1 MKGAPVVVVARQHVH
16 RRLQRCEQ
24 LAQLFVLL
32 VGRVVREVAGQE
44 HRIGLGPDR
53 ANRLDRRG
61 EPRHGLIV
69 EPLGADV
76 RIAELR
82 EEERGPAGHAT

>member
-1 MKGAPVVVVARQHVH
+1 MEGAPVVVVARQHVH
-16 RRLQRCEQ
+16 GRLQRCEQ
-24 LAQLFVLL
+24 LTDMFVLP
-32 VGRVVREVAGQE
+32 VGRVISEVAGQE
-44 HRIGLGPDR
+44 HRTGLGPER

-82 EEERGPAGHAT
+82 EEERGRSGHAT